1 MSIPEHAG
9 GALRLRFGALVFV
22 LSGPS
27 GVGKDSVLAGLQ
39 QIENDLHYCVTAT
52 TRPPRTGEQ
61 EGVDYYFLSEAEFEQ
76 LRSSGGLLESAQVHG
91 RSYGL
96 PAAQVQDAVAEHHDV
111 MACVDVQGARSIRAR
126 IPAAVLIFLAPSS
139 LDELRQRLTDRGTED
154 SQQLELRLANAEG
167 ELDQIPLFD
176 YVVINGDGELD
187 RAVDAVRAIIR
198 SERMRVAPRYA
209 SLNKAVGH

>member
-1 MSIPEHAG
+1 M
-9 GALRLRFGALVFV
+9 